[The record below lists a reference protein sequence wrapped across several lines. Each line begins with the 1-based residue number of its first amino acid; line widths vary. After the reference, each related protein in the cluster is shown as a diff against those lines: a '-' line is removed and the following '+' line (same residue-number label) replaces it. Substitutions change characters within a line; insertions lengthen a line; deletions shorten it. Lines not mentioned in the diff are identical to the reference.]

1 MISRTRSNRGN
12 AKTYTSFE
20 LLPKGAYVIA
30 LKAVK
35 EEKNR
40 NGSGSHLRIRFD
52 IAEGEYKD
60 FYKKQFEANTNEDP
74 KWPNDA
80 IYTLSVPDDNS
91 PEWMLS
97 QWDTFWTH
105 VEDSNPGYIF
115 DGDEKKIAGKV
126 VGGLFHIEQSEY
138 NDNVYDHTRLK
149 WTRPAQ
155 DVRDGKYGKL
165 PKDKLIASK
174 PAAPAL
180 DNSFVDIPDDAP
192 DDGIP
197 F

>member
-1 MISRTRSNRGN
+1 MISRTKANRDN
-12 AKTYTSFE
+12 AKTYSSFE
-20 LLPKGAYVIA
+20 ILPKGAYVIV
-30 LKAVK
+30 LQAVK
-35 EEKNR
+35 EEPNR
-40 NGSGSHLRIRFD
+40 SGSGSHIRIRFD

-60 FYKKQFEANTNEDP
+60 FYKKQFEAMTSEDP

-80 IYTLSVPDDNS
+80 VYTLSVPDDNS

-105 VEDSNPGYIF
+105 VEDSNAGYIF

-138 NDNVYDHTRLK
+138 NGNIYDHTRLK

-155 DVRDGKYGKL
+155 DIRDGKYGKL
-165 PKDKLIASK
+165 PKDKLISEAS
-174 PAAPAL
+174 AAPAV
-180 DNSFVDIPDDAP
+180 DDSFIDVPENA
-192 DDGIP
+192 DGTPIP